1 MSFICGNDDDK
12 KNTLNT
18 FSEKVHG
25 VHFSAAKM
33 EWFVIIPQMILI
45 GNDENKY
52 QALGNFS
59 CLFYTSACLELE
71 IALHIAQNREAL
83 ILFYN
88 MC

>member
-52 QALGNFS
+52 
-59 CLFYTSACLELE
+59 
-71 IALHIAQNREAL
+71 
-83 ILFYN
+83 
-88 MC
+88 